1 MPLSP
6 PPDNTKTFL
15 ALAIGVS
22 LAVILFVATRSTLP
36 HVGDNI
42 HHLPHGGR
50 YRDGTKTI
58 DYCSP
63 GRQSPSSSFR
73 GEWYA
78 LTVVLGISFYLFLD
92 YKSKVCAR
100 CGVSHRCGHTS

>member
-1 MPLSP
+1 MPLLP
-6 PPDNTKTFL
+6 PPDNTKSFL
-15 ALAIGVS
+15 ALAVGVS
-22 LAVILFVATRSTLP
+22 CAVILFVATRSTLP

-50 YRDGTKTI
+50 YRDGTKSI

-63 GRQSPSSSFR
+63 GKSAPSSSFR

-78 LTVVLGISFYLFLD
+78 LILVLGISIYLLID
-92 YKSKVCAR
+92 YRSKVCSR
-100 CGVSHRCGHTS
+100 CGVNHRCGHTS

>member
-1 MPLSP
+1 MPLAP
-6 PPDNTKTFL
+6 PPDNTKTLF
-15 ALAIGVS
+15 ALAIGVG
-22 LAVILFVATRSTLP
+22 LALILFVATRSTLP

-50 YRDGTKTI
+50 YRDGTKSI

-63 GRQSPSSSFR
+63 GNKSPSSSFR

-78 LTVVLGISFYLFLD
+78 LIVVFGISFYLFLD
-92 YKSKVCAR
+92 YNSKICVR
-100 CGVSHRCGHTS
+100 CGTSHRCSHTS